1 MTQHELFTP
10 SIVIHL
16 TPEERAIATRPIVAD
31 TLGGWQTL
39 LHDLL
44 PRLDCYGAFEAT
56 DSELRRCYRYAYD
69 YASGGYQGR
78 FKAILAAARRA
89 GWQAV

>member
-1 MTQHELFTP
+1 MIQPELFTP
-10 SIVIHL
+10 SVRINL
-16 TPEERAIATRPIVAD
+16 TPEERAIATRPIVGD
-31 TLGGWQTL
+31 VLGGWQTL
-39 LHDLL
+39 LNELL
-44 PRLDCYGAFEAT
+44 PRLDRYDSFEAT

-78 FKAILAAARRA
+78 FRAILAAARRA